1 MALYRG
7 LAGEL
12 KIHEVVNYCCAFAI
26 CTSAV
31 RLFFLT
37 PPPQKN
43 SIAFFKFALGV
54 TVIPRE
60 MKTLCSCKIFR
71 GKKCAFWELV
81 GKRRIVGSWFKIGN
95 A

>member
-7 LAGEL
+7 PAREL
-12 KIHEVVNYCCAFAI
+12 KIHEVVNSCCAFAI

-31 RLFFLT
+31 RRFFLT
-37 PPPQKN
+37 PPPPKN
-43 SIAFFKFALGV
+43 SIAFFFKFVLGV

-60 MKTLCSCKIFR
+60 MKTR
-71 GKKCAFWELV
+71 GGKKCAFWELV
-81 GKRRIVGSWFKIGN
+81 GERRIVGSWFKIGN

>member
-7 LAGEL
+7 PAREL
-12 KIHEVVNYCCAFAI
+12 KIHEVVNSCCAFAI

-31 RLFFLT
+31 RRFFLT
-37 PPPQKN
+37 PPPPKN
-43 SIAFFKFALGV
+43 SIALFKFVLGV

-60 MKTLCSCKIFR
+60 MKTR
-71 GKKCAFWELV
+71 GGKKCAFWELV